1 VIFIDLGTQALVDS
15 PISVKGLSLGSAP
28 FIPSATSRGPSGADT
43 VKTVE
48 LHRDSDEIGVLS
60 AQEKREGKLACF
72 NQRPFLVYCQY
83 GQ

>member
-1 VIFIDLGTQALVDS
+1 VIFIDVGTQAVVDS
-15 PISVKGLSLGSAP
+15 PIS
-28 FIPSATSRGPSGADT
+28 

-60 AQEKREGKLACF
+60 AQEKKEGKLACF
-72 NQRPFLVYCQY
+72 NQRPFLVYYQH